1 MHLYRKRGRP
11 STTERS
17 PIRIGSQIRPL
28 PHFAILTIAFLGTS
42 ACSRNRGPTTYE
54 YLSAEH
60 QLYSRCAM
68 EIRSIPRPV
77 PPELQ
82 NAAHETPRERE
93 QARKVYLAELA
104 RFYDASMKRDQSCRT
119 IISQTQS
126 RISLLSAR
134 GVEPEA
140 VVLVQQYQQYL
151 GDRVRL
157 FEEHEAIA
165 RFALSQL
172 QVSQQPRLLEH
183 IIVGLGDAIVATPAA
198 GVAAFAKGVL
208 GDIES
213 DSHRSAQ
220 ILEHINAVQE
230 LGASAARDQSMV
242 LTHRAVLEADYQN
255 RYPEERWETL
265 VEAPEASPKQQ

>member
-1 MHLYRKRGRP
+1 MRI
-11 STTERS
+11 RS
-17 PIRIGSQIRPL
+17 QSSL
-28 PHFAILTIAFLGTS
+28 TVHFAIFSTAVLVTS
-42 ACSRNRGPTTYE
+42 GCSRNRGPATYA

-60 QLYSRCAM
+60 QLYSHCAI

-82 NAAHETPRERE
+82 SAAHETPRERE
-93 QARKVYLAELA
+93 QARRVYLGELG
-104 RFYDASMKRDQSCRT
+104 RFYDASMKRDQTCRT

-126 RISLLSAR
+126 QISLLSAR

-140 VVLVQQYQQYL
+140 VVLVQQYQRYL

-213 DSHRSAQ
+213 DAHRSAQ
-220 ILEHINAVQE
+220 ILEHINAFQE
-230 LGASAARDQSMV
+230 LGTSAARDQSTA
-242 LTHRAVLEADYQN
+242 LTHRAELEANYQN
-255 RYPEERWETL
+255 RYPEEQWETL
-265 VEAPEASPKQQ
+265 VDAREPAPKQQ